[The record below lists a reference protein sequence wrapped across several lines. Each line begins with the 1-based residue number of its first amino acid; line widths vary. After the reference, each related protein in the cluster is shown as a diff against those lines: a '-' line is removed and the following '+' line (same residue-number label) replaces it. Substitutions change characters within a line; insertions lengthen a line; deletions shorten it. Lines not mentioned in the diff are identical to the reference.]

1 MRVTVRG
8 WGRDHGETEIV
19 NVALRDAEGLG
30 PGSYYSLS
38 QAYWQVENEYLP
50 KMAKAELSA
59 GTEPLRLGGRYL
71 LKVEL
76 SRKEIAKMF
85 FATHNGDIVRTFKSL
100 LEDEERQAEEEEQR
114 QEAERRAAMLA
125 RHRRLAAQRER
136 REVLEQFG
144 EKLASLN
151 ERDGTARATSETET
165 ETQPE

>member
-1 MRVTVRG
+1 
-8 WGRDHGETEIV
+8 
-19 NVALRDAEGLG
+19 
-30 PGSYYSLS
+30 
-38 QAYWQVENEYLP
+38 
-50 KMAKAELSA
+50 MAKAELA
-59 GTEPLRLGGRYL
+59 GGTERIGLGGRYL

-136 REVLEQFG
+136 RGVLEQFG
-144 EKLASLN
+144 EKLAWLN
-151 ERDGTARATSETET
+151 ERDGTAVAPSRTER
-165 ETQPE
+165 EKQP